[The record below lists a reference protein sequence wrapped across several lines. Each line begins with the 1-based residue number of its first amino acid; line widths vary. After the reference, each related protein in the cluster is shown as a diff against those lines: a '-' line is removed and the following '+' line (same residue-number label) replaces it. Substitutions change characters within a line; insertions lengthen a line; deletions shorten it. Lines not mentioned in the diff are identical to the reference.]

1 MAAIEHS
8 SPEKAGSMDLKKADV
23 EHSEKKI
30 RESIHEAGGRSRYA
44 DYACDNA
51 RLLLKY
57 EKMYLIVLCICCC
70 SGDSGFD
77 GTVMGGVNSMAQYQ
91 QFFGLSSAGAKTG
104 IVFGIY
110 TWITCLCHSLCVG
123 AIITGTAKNQA
134 TFIGG
139 RFLTGIGSGTAGAC
153 AKSYLAEITPP
164 QTRGLFL
171 GLLNSFYYVGQMTAT
186 GMMVSTGKFNNNLSW
201 RLPLFVQIIP
211 AAFNVIFVFLCPESP
226 RWLYTIGKVDKARDI
241 LAKLHSN
248 TGDPY
253 SPLIDL
259 EMEEIKEKIV
269 LGGSDKHFWDFRP
282 LFRTA
287 ADRYRAWMVVLIGS
301 FGQLSGNG
309 LITYFLPVLLKNAGI
324 VSQNRQ
330 LTLNFVNSV
339 TSFIGALSGSAS
351 VDHIGRRKLLLIST
365 GLCVVT
371 LAIVTGLLSDNGNGN
386 QVRANAGISFIYL
399 FMVIFSFG
407 WTPMQ
412 SLYGAEVLSYEA
424 RAKGLAFLNVVA
436 QASSCI
442 NTFGIPVA
450 LEKLGWKGRSPTDSI
465 HPMLANGCTYSLPDF
480 PDLGCL

>member
-1 MAAIEHS
+1 
-8 SPEKAGSMDLKKADV
+8 
-23 EHSEKKI
+23 
-30 RESIHEAGGRSRYA
+30 
-44 DYACDNA
+44 
-51 RLLLKY
+51 
-57 EKMYLIVLCICCC
+57 
-70 SGDSGFD
+70 
-77 GTVMGGVNSMAQYQ
+77 
-91 QFFGLSSAGAKTG
+91 
-104 IVFGIY
+104 
-110 TWITCLCHSLCVG
+110 
-123 AIITGTAKNQA
+123 
-134 TFIGG
+134 
-139 RFLTGIGSGTAGAC
+139 
-153 AKSYLAEITPP
+153 
-164 QTRGLFL
+164 
-171 GLLNSFYYVGQMTAT
+171 MTAT

-226 RWLYTIGKVDKARDI
+226 RWLYTIGKVDEARDI

-287 ADRYRAWMVVLIGS
+287 EDRYRAWMVVLIGS

-465 HPMLANGCTYSLPDF
+465 HSMLANGYTYSLPDF